1 MTASFANAT
10 GFVCCYLAR
19 LRLLFMWSSPPV
31 LIYPPSYLLTLVTV
45 YYLGPPR
52 LRLLLSL
59 LFRLSC
65 CLRLLLL
72 TLVFVCCSLALF
84 RLLFPC
90 PSPSVN
96 TLVFHRR
103 SATRRRRTT
112 TTRAGSASSSRSTT
126 RRTARFTGEWG
137 AHVPG
142 RGRGGWNHSAA
153 GAGRECKRL
162 CQFVELSTWCCFVK
176 VDSTSLSILWIATCI
191 CVSCFTT

>member
-10 GFVCCYLAR
+10 VFVCCYMPCLLYCLCR
-19 LRLLFMWSSPPV
+19 LHLFLHTVPSYRLTRSSPSV
-31 LIYPPSYLLTLVTV
+31 VT
-45 YYLGPPR
+45 YGR
-52 LRLLLSL
+52 LRLLL
-59 LFRLSC
+59 
-65 CLRLLLL
+65 
-72 TLVFVCCSLALF
+72 
-84 RLLFPC
+84 PC

-96 TLVFHRR
+96 ALVFHRR